1 MHLTEGELQ
10 AYYDQETQTGERASI
25 DQHLAICPRCRTL
38 AVTIQNRRAV
48 VNSCLAQI
56 KPGRNEI
63 PGVESGRAA
72 LNARQHKHY
81 EERQTMLNKLL
92 GRSWRPVWA
101 VLTFVVVFAV
111 ALAFPPVRAL
121 ATSFL
126 GLFRV
131 QQVAVVPIN
140 PANLPGDM
148 KDIDSTIEQLIAD
161 TATYQV
167 NGESQTVQD
176 AEEASLAAG
185 IDVRLPDGVSG
196 DRTITVRP
204 GAQGEIKVDLPRVRA
219 ILDEMGRGDIQLP
232 EQLDQAVIE
241 VDVPPAVTTTY
252 GDCQARASELP
263 EEAKQVRQNFSGE
276 GCIGFIQLASP
287 TVNAPDDLDVNQL
300 GEAFL
305 RLSGMSEAEAKQFSQ
320 KINWSNTLV
329 IPVPTTHTRV
339 EDVQVDGVTGTLVRE
354 DPDSDHPEYV
364 LIWAKNGL
372 VYAISGVGDSS
383 QAVQMANSL
392 K

>member
-1 MHLTEGELQ
+1 
-10 AYYDQETQTGERASI
+10 
-25 DQHLAICPRCRTL
+25 
-38 AVTIQNRRAV
+38 
-48 VNSCLAQI
+48 
-56 KPGRNEI
+56 
-63 PGVESGRAA
+63 
-72 LNARQHKHY
+72 
-81 EERQTMLNKLL
+81 
-92 GRSWRPVWA
+92 
-101 VLTFVVVFAV
+101 
-111 ALAFPPVRAL
+111 
-121 ATSFL
+121 
-126 GLFRV
+126 
-131 QQVAVVPIN
+131 
-140 PANLPGDM
+140 
-148 KDIDSTIEQLIAD
+148 
-161 TATYQV
+161 
-167 NGESQTVQD
+167 
-176 AEEASLAAG
+176 
-185 IDVRLPDGVSG
+185 
-196 DRTITVRP
+196 
-204 GAQGEIKVDLPRVRA
+204 
-219 ILDEMGRGDIQLP
+219 MGRGDIQLP

-252 GDCQARASELP
+252 GDCQTRASGLP

-372 VYAISGVGDSS
+372 VYAISGAGDSS